1 MRTLADVAP
10 QELDDYKGTWV
21 NVPHKPHPVIYM
33 GEFESTGEIK
43 HGARI
48 FDPRYGDNYCRLDDC
63 TPRPD
68 LPRAWNKD
76 GQPPAGEWEYEYT
89 TTDGCSPTTGE
100 NVSSVGLGQRIRRW
114 IGEWEEA

>member
-1 MRTLADVAP
+1 MKTLADMTVQERKECVGMWAETSNGLAIIIEPFFTDGVLDTTVA
-10 QELDDYKGTWV
+10 LSL
-21 NVPHKPHPVIYM
+21 KPKVEIEQRIAAYVI
-33 GEFESTGEIK
+33 
-43 HGARI
+43 
-48 FDPRYGDNYCRLDDC
+48 PL
-63 TPRPD
+63 PD
-68 LPRAWNKD
+68 LPRAWTAD

>member
-48 FDPRYGDNYCRLDDC
+48 FDPRYGDTVSRMLGFLAKNREESLNVVS
-63 TPRPD
+63 
-68 LPRAWNKD
+68 L
-76 GQPPAGEWEYEYT
+76 
-89 TTDGCSPTTGE
+89 TGG
-100 NVSSVGLGQRIRRW
+100 VSFFK
-114 IGEWEEA
+114 